1 MYYINCF
8 FIYSIIG
15 HFIESF
21 FYQNGKSG
29 IFYGFYTPIYGIG
42 VIIIILINNL
52 ISKLKIKKIFKVIL
66 LFLTC
71 SIILT
76 IMEYIGGKLIEEI
89 FNITFWNY
97 SNLKFNIGKYT
108 ALEMSLVWG
117 FASLILIY
125 FIKPLLDKFINKI
138 PKFFSISLIIL
149 FIIDVVL
156 TIITLKF

>member
-15 HFIESF
+15 HFIEGF

-89 FNITFWNY
+89 FNITFWDY
-97 SNLKFNIGKYT
+97 SDLKFNIGKYT

-117 FASLILIY
+117 FTSLILIY
-125 FIKPLLDKFINKI
+125 FVKPLLDKFINKI
-138 PKFFSISLIIL
+138 PKFFSISLIVL

-156 TIITLKF
+156 TTITKL

>member
-15 HFIESF
+15 HFIEGF

-89 FNITFWNY
+89 FNITFWDY

-117 FASLILIY
+117 FTSLILIY
-125 FIKPLLDKFINKI
+125 FVKPLLDKFINKI
-138 PKFFSISLIIL
+138 PKFFSISLIVL

-156 TIITLKF
+156 TNITKL

>member
-15 HFIESF
+15 HFIEGF

-52 ISKLKIKKIFKVIL
+52 ISTLKIKKIFKVIL

-89 FNITFWNY
+89 FNITFWDY
-97 SNLKFNIGKYT
+97 SDLKFNIGKYT

-117 FASLILIY
+117 FTSLILIY
-125 FIKPLLDKFINKI
+125 FVKPLLDKFINKI
-138 PKFFSISLIIL
+138 PKFFSISLIVL

-156 TIITLKF
+156 TTITKL

>member
-15 HFIESF
+15 HFIEGF

-89 FNITFWNY
+89 FNITFWDY

-117 FASLILIY
+117 FTSLILIY
-125 FIKPLLDKFINKI
+125 FVKPLLDKFINKI
-138 PKFFSISLIIL
+138 PKFFSISLIVL

-156 TIITLKF
+156 TTITKL